1 MSSITN
7 AQNLIT
13 NVFRPVY
20 IYDGTLQTFMPKMEL
35 SNVDTYIGNEVRVFR
50 DQVGDQSNNVYVGSN
65 AGNSYLN
72 INSNSQVTAVGANA
86 GATISNVSNS
96 VYLGYSAGYAA
107 QDANTVI
114 AIGANA
120 FGGGTS
126 NILIG
131 NGISGSN
138 TNITSNNILI
148 GHGIAAFTTPTSNKL
163 QIGNLIYGNFSNKW
177 VGIGTSNQS
186 INYVQLDVSGGAY
199 IHGKMG
205 IQMTPSNSLNVNGE
219 TQSTGGF
226 FSLAGTSLIADGA
239 SELVGT
245 LDYGTI
251 MYSAHDTASISNYY
265 TRMAFVIDPAG
276 GSTATL
282 SSSSNGYITMS
293 NSGSNLYVNNTDTS
307 PHTVAWSI
315 TLFPLTP

>member
-1 MSSITN
+1 M
-7 AQNLIT
+7 
-13 NVFRPVY
+13 
-20 IYDGTLQTFMPKMEL
+20 
-35 SNVDTYIGNEVRVFR
+35 DTYIGNEVRVFR

-72 INSNSQVTAVGANA
+72 INLNSQVTAVGANA

-107 QDANTVI
+107 QDANAVI
-114 AIGANA
+114 AIGVNA

-131 NGISGSN
+131 NGISGIN

-177 VGIGTSNQS
+177 IGIGTSNQPLP
-186 INYVQLDVSGGAY
+186 YVQLDVSGGAY
-199 IHGKMG
+199 IRGKVG

-219 TQSTGGF
+219 TQSTAGF
-226 FSLAGTSLIADGA
+226 FSMAGTSWIQNGA
-239 SELVGT
+239 SALVGS
-245 LDYGTI
+245 LQYGT
-251 MYSAHDTASISNYY
+251 MMLSAQDTDTISNYFNR
-265 TRMAFVIDPAG
+265 TVFVPDLTG
-276 GSTATL
+276 GISPLIVSGT
-282 SSSSNGYITMS
+282 SNGYITIS
-293 NSGSNLYVNNTDTS
+293 NSGSNIYVNNTDTS
-307 PHTVAWSI
+307 PHTVAWSTTI
-315 TLFPLTP
+315 FPLRP

>member
-20 IYDGTLQTFMPKMEL
+20 IYDGTLQTFMPKLEL

-86 GATISNVSNS
+86 GSTISNVSNS
-96 VYLGYSAGYAA
+96 VYLGYSAGYAS
-107 QDANTVI
+107 QNANAVI
-114 AIGANA
+114 AIGVNA

-131 NGISGSN
+131 NGPGSN
-138 TNITSNNILI
+138 VGSNNILV
-148 GHGIAAFTTPTSNKL
+148 GHGISSFASSTSNKL

-199 IHGKMG
+199 IRGKVG

-226 FSLAGTSLIADGA
+226 FSLAGTSLIANAA
-239 SELVGT
+239 SMLVGT
-245 LDYGTI
+245 LKYGTMI
-251 MYSAHDTASISNYY
+251 FSAQDVGTISNYY
-265 TRMAFVIDPAG
+265 NHTVFVPDLTG
-276 GSTATL
+276 GISPLNVSGT
-282 SSSSNGYITMS
+282 SNGYVTMS
-293 NSGSNLYVNNTDTS
+293 NSGSNIYVNNTDTS
-307 PHTVAWSI
+307 PHTIAWSI
-315 TLFPLTP
+315 TLFALRP